1 MSYPTIPKEEF
12 AERQS
17 KVQKMMVQNE
27 IDFLVAYSDD
37 GAVFGQEHARWLFN
51 YQTHFEP
58 TCILI
63 PLEGEP
69 VLMTGVESEAYIYA
83 SSHCTNVKVVDE
95 FVYSNH
101 EFPFADIVK
110 FEDQVKEVIAGGG
123 KEVKRIGFAGGDKM
137 PYRLYKRFK
146 DFFGNKP
153 IMNVDELMLEL
164 RAVKTQNEIKVMEY
178 AHHIA
183 EKGIEAA
190 IGMIAEG
197 RTEREIAAEAEYV
210 MRKLGSEGMGIDTI
224 VGSGKE
230 HTYPVIARTSHRKI
244 KSDDLVLLTLA
255 PRYEGYHAAIGRPVI
270 VGKAEQE
277 VEHAINTAISAQNA
291 ARKLLKPGVEGY
303 KVDQAMREVARE
315 AGLEKH
321 VIYSGVHSIGISE
334 FEPPILQS
342 SFKDVVKENM
352 VFAIDIPLFFNSWG
366 GLRYE
371 DGFHVTKDGARP
383 LQSLESKIIRV

>member
-1 MSYPTIPKEEF
+1 MGYPTIPKEEF
-12 AERQS
+12 IERQR
-17 KVQKMMVQNE
+17 KVQEMMVQNE
-27 IDFLVAYSDD
+27 IDLLVAYSDD

-63 PLEGEP
+63 PVDGEP

-83 SSHCTNVKVVDE
+83 SSNCTNVKVVDE
-95 FVYSNH
+95 FVYSSH
-101 EFPFADIVK
+101 EFPFANIVK
-110 FEDQVKEVIAGGG
+110 FEKQVEEVINSGDRN
-123 KEVKRIGFAGGDKM
+123 VKRIGFAGGDKM

-146 DFFGNKP
+146 DLFGDKP
-153 IMNVDELMLEL
+153 IINVDDLMIEL
-164 RAVKTQNEIKVMEY
+164 RAVKTENEIKVMEY

-190 IGMIAEG
+190 IEMIAEG

-230 HTYPVIARTSHRKI
+230 HTYPVIARTTHRKVE
-244 KSDDLVLLTLA
+244 KNDLVLLTFA
-255 PRYEGYHAAIGRPVI
+255 PRYEGYHAAIGRPII
-270 VGKAEQE
+270 VGKAKQE
-277 VEHAINTAISAQNA
+277 VEHAINTAINAQNA
-291 ARKLLKPGVEGY
+291 AKELLKPGIEGY
-303 KVDQAMREVARE
+303 KVDQAMREVAEE
-315 AGLEKH
+315 AGLAKH

-334 FEPPILQS
+334 FEPPIMQS
-342 SFKDVVKENM
+342 SYKDVVKENM

-371 DGFHVTKDGARP
+371 DGFHVTKDGAKP
-383 LQSLESKIIRV
+383 LQTLDNKIIRV